1 MILHAVYLSLPDD
14 ADHAELVDI
23 MAGLKDLVGKIAGRK
38 ALYHGKNIDVE
49 NSSPEAN
56 YGFHGAYTDRAALAS
71 YAADPRHQV
80 LGGRLVALCGG
91 ADRIKVYDIETARA
105 PQSD

>member
-14 ADHAELVDI
+14 ADHAELADI
-23 MAGLKDLVGKIAGRK
+23 MAGLQNLVGKIDGFTAFS
-38 ALYHGKNIDVE
+38 HGVNIDVE

-56 YGFHGAYTDRAALAS
+56 YGFQGTYTDRAALAF
-71 YAADPRHQV
+71 YAADPRHQA

-91 ADRIKVYDIETARA
+91 ADGIKVYDIEAA
-105 PQSD
+105 GEP